1 MEAELADLE
10 KGGEKKLKDADAASA
25 SSEESGR
32 KSAFGLSIPR
42 RDRKDANA
50 GRVAPNDAAQKP
62 ADERSISE
70 KTVSEKTGI
79 QGLFGK
85 LPKKQKNV
93 EPARVEAAPSSSAP
107 IDWVR

>member
-1 MEAELADLE
+1 MAKKTERDLNDLDAEIARLEAELADLE

-62 ADERSISE
+62 ADERSIS
-70 KTVSEKTGI
+70 
-79 QGLFGK
+79 
-85 LPKKQKNV
+85 
-93 EPARVEAAPSSSAP
+93 
-107 IDWVR
+107 